1 MSIYDELID
10 LPPVV
15 ENLGDAF
22 LEKAIYKLRAAS
34 GGQIKIQEWNE
45 GVTRLAYA
53 NGVIQEYAVTHL
65 PEFGLELVDET
76 YPFEVR
82 LTGGVESS

>member
-15 ENLGDAF
+15 ENLNDAF
-22 LEKAIYKLRAAS
+22 LEKAIYSLKAS
-34 GGQIKIQEWNE
+34 TGGQIKIQEWHE

-76 YPFEVR
+76 YPYEVR
-82 LTGGVESS
+82 LTSAQSS